1 MPDQKIIIGPSDFDS
16 VESGFFNLLGFR
28 LAEWDIDLA
37 VLELEIGPQHLNRAR
52 VLHGGVLTAMIDTAC
67 GFAGCFCAI
76 PGHQRKAVTLSLT
89 TSFMGQASA
98 GTIRVIGRK
107 RASGRKIY
115 VSNAEVVTA
124 SGELIALG
132 EGTYRY
138 RTGSENSRGQT
149 A

>member
-1 MPDQKIIIGPSDFDS
+1 MPDQKIIMDPGGFDS

-28 LAEWDIDLA
+28 LAEWNRDLA
-37 VLELEIGPQHLNRAR
+37 VVELEIGPQHLNRAK

-67 GFAGCFCAI
+67 GFAGCFCTI

-89 TSFMGQASA
+89 TSFIGQASA
-98 GTIRVIGRK
+98 GTIRAIGRK

-115 VSNAEVVTA
+115 VSNAEVVAAT
-124 SGELIALG
+124 GELIALG

-138 RTGSENSRGQT
+138 RRGSEES
-149 A
+149 